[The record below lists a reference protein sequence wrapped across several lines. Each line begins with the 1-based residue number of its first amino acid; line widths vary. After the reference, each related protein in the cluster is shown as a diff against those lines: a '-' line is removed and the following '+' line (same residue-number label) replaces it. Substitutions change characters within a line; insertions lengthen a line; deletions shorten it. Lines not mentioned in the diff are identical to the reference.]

1 MVFFIVYMGL
11 EGMFN
16 DESNS
21 LLYDIWSQTLHPMA
35 YSLYVLAVAY
45 LDAIYSKKGALAGY
59 S

>member
-21 LLYDIWSQTLHPMA
+21 LLYDKWSQTLQSIA

-45 LDAIYSKKGALAGY
+45 LNAIYSKKGALVGY